1 MGMVFIK
8 AQICKYFLIIML
20 LWAGHEPLC
29 AETGSGLEFSP
40 EKRLAKRELE
50 NKREGSYITGIG
62 GPVSS
67 PDIGFALGGA
77 LFYFYN
83 GDKQDPRFA
92 YTPYLHK
99 IELSGS
105 YSTKELASSALVWEA
120 PYIGKSPYTFFAIV
134 NFYNNPVA
142 QYFGK
147 GEKTLF
153 SLQHP
158 QGESY
163 KDFAAYNEDLR
174 RIDSTGQTY
183 AYYNYYGEREIKT
196 EINIIREFARGT
208 VRVLTGLGF
217 RHTLISDYTNNA
229 IDVDGSDAVMR
240 QTLLNTDYQ
249 EGDIVGYK
257 GGYVVPIKLGVAYDT
272 RDLPPN
278 PRKGIF
284 ADLVLLQTSKSLASE
299 FTYGSLSH
307 SLRGYISPLAELD
320 LVLAG
325 RMFGV
330 YHWGDT
336 PFYELRSIHLM
347 DRDVNGLGGMY
358 SLRGYREP
366 RFLGSLMIGFN
377 FEIRYHF
384 LSWHWGESNF
394 KLMLAPFFDMGR
406 VYEDRDAMLS
416 HWPYSYGG
424 ALRFVWNQATVISL
438 DVGFSR
444 EETGLIY
451 LNINQIF

>member
-1 MGMVFIK
+1 MI
-8 AQICKYFLIIML
+8 AQICKYLLLFLML
-20 LWAGHEPLC
+20 GVVLEPLWA
-29 AETGSGLEFSP
+29 ETSSDLQFSP
-40 EKRLAKRELE
+40 EKRLSDRELE
-50 NKREGSYITGIG
+50 DKREGSYVTGIG

-77 LFYFYN
+77 LFYFFN
-83 GDKQDPRFA
+83 GDKHDPRFA

-99 IELSGS
+99 LELSGT
-105 YSTKELASSALVWEA
+105 YSTKELVSSALVWEA
-120 PYIGKSPYTFFAIV
+120 PYIGKSPYTFFAVV

-142 QYFGK
+142 QYFGQ
-147 GEKTLF
+147 GEETLS
-153 SLQHP
+153 SLRHP
-158 QGESY
+158 QGERYQEFGS
-163 KDFAAYNEDLR
+163 YNEDLR

-183 AYYNYYGEREIKT
+183 AYYNYYGEKELKA
-196 EINIIREFARGT
+196 ELNLIREFARGT
-208 VRVLTGLGF
+208 VRLLTGLVF
-217 RHTLISDYTNNA
+217 RYTRISDYSYDT
-229 IDVDGSDAVMR
+229 IEVDGSDAVMR
-240 QTLLNTDYQ
+240 RTLLKFDYQ
-249 EGDIVGYK
+249 EGKIIGYN
-257 GGYVVPIKLGVAYDT
+257 GGHAVPIKLGIAYDT

-278 PRKGIF
+278 PRKGVF
-284 ADLVLLQTSKSLASE
+284 ADLVLLQTSEALASQ
-299 FTYGSLSH
+299 FSYGSLSH
-307 SLRGYISPLAELD
+307 SLRGYSSPFDGLD

-336 PFYELRSIHLM
+336 PFYELRAIHLM

-366 RFLGSLMIGFN
+366 RFLGPLMVGFN
-377 FEIRYHF
+377 LEIRYHF
-384 LSWHWGESNF
+384 LSWRWGESNF

-406 VYEDRDAMLS
+406 VYDDSDAIFC

-444 EETGLIY
+444 EETALVY
-451 LNINQIF
+451 LNVNQIF